1 MTRLRSSVGGT
12 DSHDSPNAN
21 PPGGIH
27 SYSSPEANPGGI
39 QSYNSPEAKARQN
52 RQSARGNLRVGETVT
67 TRPRP
72 SLGRTG
78 QPRLARGHPLARQA
92 VTTRQKPTLDR
103 RHSHD
108 SPETK
113 P

>member
-1 MTRLRSSVGGT
+1 MTRLRLSAGGT

-21 PPGGIH
+21 PLGGIH

-52 RQSARGNLRVGETVT
+52 GQSARGNPRVGEAVM

-72 SLGRTG
+72 SPGMTG
-78 QPRLARGHPLARQA
+78 
-92 VTTRQKPTLDR
+92 
-103 RHSHD
+103 SHD
-108 SPETK
+108 
-113 P
+113 